1 MKYSAKENVLYLDN
15 HLLALYKPAS
25 MLTQPARDGLV
36 NLEDLAKAYLK
47 EHFQKAGNVFLHPI
61 HRLDKDVK
69 GIVLFA
75 RTSKALSRLQKDMR
89 EKKISRSYFATVEG
103 FVDQDEQ
110 ILEHHLVHGSFKAR
124 LASKDEEGAKKAVLS
139 YQVVERGKDRT
150 HLKVNLHT
158 GRYHQIRAQLS
169 FIGHPIIGDKKYG
182 SSIVESIQ
190 LEHSKMEFTHPVS
203 KQPCILTV

>member
-1 MKYSAKENVLYLDN
+1 
-15 HLLALYKPAS
+15 